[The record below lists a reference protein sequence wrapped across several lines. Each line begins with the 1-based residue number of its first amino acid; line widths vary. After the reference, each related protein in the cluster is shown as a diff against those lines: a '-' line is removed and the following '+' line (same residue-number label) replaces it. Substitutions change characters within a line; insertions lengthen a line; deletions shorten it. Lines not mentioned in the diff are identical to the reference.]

1 MPSSVHVMTVI
12 KNEWKGDIKAMMADG
27 RLVKDTVVNDKQLYS
42 LDRKKLGMPE

>member
-1 MPSSVHVMTVI
+1 VMTVI

-27 RLVKDTVVNDKQLYS
+27 RLVKGAVVNDKQVYS